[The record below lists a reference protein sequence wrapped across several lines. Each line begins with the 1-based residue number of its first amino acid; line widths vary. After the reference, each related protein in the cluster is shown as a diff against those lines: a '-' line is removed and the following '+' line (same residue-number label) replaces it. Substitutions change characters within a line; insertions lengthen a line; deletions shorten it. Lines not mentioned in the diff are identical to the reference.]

1 MRNTCCAAAV
11 LALGAL
17 AAAEDVIPPQA
28 VVAQY
33 FFVRSFE
40 GDSLNPATLTENRRA
55 IADLEEAI
63 EKWGRYRRVVREE
76 QALERERPF
85 VIEELFEVV
94 IESSKVG
101 LRKPDPR
108 IYHLAC
114 EALAVTPNESA
125 FLDDIGANLK
135 GARALGMTTIR
146 VDHTLSAIDELETA
160 LGFPLPR
167 SA

>member
-63 EKWGRYRRVVREE
+63 YWGRRATESKLSTPRGFAILAAAHAAKGDYDGAVKAAERGEQFARDRQDEPGILEMQELRR
-76 QALERERPF
+76 
-85 VIEELFEVV
+85 
-94 IESSKVG
+94 G
-101 LRKPDPR
+101 
-108 IYHLAC
+108 Y
-114 EALAVTPNESA
+114 EASR
-125 FLDDIGANLK
+125 GA
-135 GARALGMTTIR
+135 
-146 VDHTLSAIDELETA
+146 
-160 LGFPLPR
+160 
-167 SA
+167 